1 MKRLDSL
8 MQFITGSAQ
17 FRIKES
23 IDRNDPLYLYYGQ
36 SELENDLMGLPGNS
50 SDGKQIRTPDKVTT
64 VEEGDVLFS
73 LISGR
78 AAPVRACHE
87 GYVFTQNYVK
97 IIPDGH
103 LDHQYLVYLLNED
116 LSMKEQLQRG
126 LQGSAVLKYT
136 VKQLKELLIPKI
148 PALKIQRLIGGLYLN
163 QMHLQAIQ
171 ERAARL
177 ETLLVLGKLKEA
189 AKDE

>member
-50 SDGKQIRTPDKVTT
+50 SDSKRVRTSDMVTT

-148 PALKIQRLIGGLYLN
+148 PALKIQRLIGELYLN